1 MVDLV
6 NELDGKVA
14 IVTGSARNIGR
25 ATVEE
30 LARAGASV
38 VVNAV
43 QAKELCEEVAEGI
56 NAAGGK
62 AIPVMADITDPASV
76 RDAVA
81 QAIASEG
88 RIDVVFNNAG
98 YGLHG
103 PIEGA
108 SEEQMRHQ
116 FEVNLFGVV
125 RVMNAVLPHMR
136 TRRQGLILTTSSI
149 GGLIGMPF
157 APFYIASK
165 HAVEGL
171 IEPARFELRPFGVR
185 LELVEPGGIRTDF
198 VRRSAEWTHHP
209 DYADQIATARSMA
222 ITLLDNAPD
231 PAEVARVVHRA
242 ATDRSERLRYLA
254 KPGPYVTLNRMLPDA
269 LWRRMIQ
276 TALSRA
282 SRADGLPAKTDASTQ
297 K

>member
-1 MVDLV
+1 MADMFSMLRENDL
-6 NELDGKVA
+6 
-14 IVTGSARNIGR
+14 IWSF
-25 ATVEE
+25 
-30 LARAGASV
+30 
-38 VVNAV
+38 VVNNYLLGR
-43 QAKELCEEVAEGI
+43 EPPPFDLLYW
-56 NAAGGK
+56 NS
-62 AIPVMADITDPASV
+62 DSTRLPATMLV
-76 RDAVA
+76 W
-81 QAIASEG
+81 
-88 RIDVVFNNAG
+88 
-98 YGLHG
+98 YL
-103 PIEGA
+103 
-108 SEEQMRHQ
+108 
-116 FEVNLFGVV
+116 
-125 RVMNAVLPHMR
+125 
-136 TRRQGLILTTSSI
+136 RRLYQENKLI
-149 GGLIGMPF
+149 
-157 APFYIASK
+157 
-165 HAVEGL
+165 
-171 IEPARFELRPFGVR
+171 
-185 LELVEPGGIRTDF
+185 EPGGIRTDF